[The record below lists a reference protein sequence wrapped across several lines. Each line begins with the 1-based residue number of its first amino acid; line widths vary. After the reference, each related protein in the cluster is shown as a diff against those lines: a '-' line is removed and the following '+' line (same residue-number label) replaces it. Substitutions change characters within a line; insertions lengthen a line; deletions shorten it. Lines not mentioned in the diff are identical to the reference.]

1 MGLLGENYLF
11 QKGFSEI
18 TIDYIL
24 SSSFNTIYIIPS
36 KIKLLS
42 FTFKL
47 I

>member
-11 QKGFSEI
+11 EKDFSEI
-18 TIDYIL
+18 TIVYIL
-24 SSSFNTIYIIPS
+24 SSSYTIYIIPS